1 MLNPSNTQFK
11 THRHP
16 QKLVAAAKIRTFVTM
31 KRPYLLCFL
40 IFCCATGRLSSQPA
54 PDQRVFSSQNADSA
68 AWQAARQ
75 SIVLLRNEGD
85 VLPLKKLDEHV
96 FTWQFFGLG
105 GQSIFEKTLNL
116 YRPAS
121 PRRKIYDEKY
131 IVVMGI
137 NADSIQPNSP
147 TFLALEQR
155 TKFLPEK
162 GSLVVVLF
170 GNPLNFNSLQLFKNA
185 QTMLLVPSADSLS
198 QSLAAQVIFGGC
210 AANGRL
216 QTDFPPFFK
225 QNDGFDTQ
233 PTRLGFGPPA
243 LVGLDAQLLDDSIRA
258 IVEEGIRAQAFPGA
272 QVLVAKDGI
281 VVFHQTYGYETYDS
295 LQAVRPDDLYD
306 FASVTKVTSTLPA
319 LMRLYGEGKFDLDA
333 PLKQY
338 LPFFKKSDKADV
350 TYRQFLAH
358 NGRLKP
364 SIVYWSQ
371 AKKKDGSWKRRSFR
385 DHYSRRY
392 PIQVTDS
399 LFLFKNYK
407 RQIYK
412 GIRDLPLNEKS
423 GYVYSDLSFI
433 LYPKVV
439 ERLTGE
445 PLEAYLK
452 ETFYRPLGAFTLTYN
467 PLNSFS
473 KGRIVPTERDT
484 FFRKIQLQGT
494 VHDETA
500 AMLGGVSGHAGL
512 FGTAGDL
519 AKLAQMYLNGGEYGG
534 ERFISEAAVQEFTR
548 CQYCP
553 EGNRRGLGFDKPLIE
568 YDPVKSYVA
577 QSANSES
584 FGHSGYTGTFFWA
597 DPKCNLMVIFLSNRV
612 YPDRS
617 HNGISNL
624 NIRPRVQQVVYD
636 AFR

>member
-1 MLNPSNTQFK
+1 M
-11 THRHP
+11 
-16 QKLVAAAKIRTFVTM
+16 
-31 KRPYLLCFL
+31 
-40 IFCCATGRLSSQPA
+40 IFCCATDRLAGQPA
-54 PDQRVFSSQNADSA
+54 PGQRVFSSQNADA
-68 AWQAARQ
+68 VAWETTRQ
-75 SIVLLRNEGD
+75 SILLLRNEGNL
-85 VLPLKKLDEHV
+85 LPLKQLDEPV
-96 FTWQFFGLG
+96 FSWRSFGLG
-105 GQSIFEKTLNL
+105 QRNVFEATLDK

-121 PRRKIYDEKY
+121 PQRKYYDKKDLL
-131 IVVMGI
+131 VMGI
-137 NADSIQPNSP
+137 NADSIQLDSP
-147 TFLALEQR
+147 AFWALEQR
-155 TKFLPEK
+155 SQYVAEK
-162 GSLVVVLF
+162 GKLVLVIF
-170 GNPLNFNSLQLFKNA
+170 GNSLIVKDLPLLGLADALLF
-185 QTMLLVPSADSLS
+185 VPAADSLA
-198 QSLAAQVIFGGC
+198 QSLAAQAVFGGC
-210 AANGRL
+210 SVGGLN
-216 QTDFPPFFK
+216 TPPI
-225 QNDGFDTQ
+225 
-233 PTRLGFGPPA
+233 RLGYAPPA
-243 LVGLDAQLLDDSIRA
+243 LVGLDGQLMADSIRA

-272 QVLVAKDGI
+272 QVLVAKDNM
-281 VVFHQTYGYETYDS
+281 VVFHETYGFQTYDS
-295 LQAVRPDDLYD
+295 LQPVRPDDLYD

-364 SIVYWSQ
+364 SIVFWSQ
-371 AKKKDGSWKRRSFR
+371 AKNADGGWKRRSFR
-385 DHYSRRY
+385 DHYSQRY
-392 PIQVTDS
+392 PIHITDS
-399 LFLFKNYK
+399 LFLLKKYK

-412 GIRDLPLNEKS
+412 GIRDLPLSEKP

-433 LYPKVV
+433 LYPSVV
-439 ERLTGE
+439 ERLTDE

-452 ETFYRPLGAFTLTYN
+452 KTFYRPLGAFTLTYN
-467 PLNSFS
+467 PLRYFP
-473 KGRIVPTERDT
+473 KERIEPTERDT
-484 FFRKIQLQGT
+484 FFRRQQIHGT

-519 AKLAQMYLNGGEYGG
+519 AKLVQLYLNGGEYGG
-534 ERFISEAAVQEFTR
+534 ERFISEAAVREFTR

-568 YDPVKSYVA
+568 YDAQISYVA
-577 QSANSES
+577 ESASPES

-597 DPKCNLMVIFLSNRV
+597 DPTYNLIVIFFSNRV

-636 AFR
+636 AMR

>member
-1 MLNPSNTQFK
+1 
-11 THRHP
+11 
-16 QKLVAAAKIRTFVTM
+16 M

-40 IFCCATGRLSSQPA
+40 IFCGLADKLSGQPT
-54 PDQRVFSSQNADSA
+54 PDVRVFSSQNADA
-68 AWQAARQ
+68 VAWEATRQ
-75 SIVLLRNEGD
+75 SILLLRNEGNL
-85 VLPLKKLDEHV
+85 LPLKQLDEP
-96 FTWQFFGLG
+96 FFSWRSFGLG
-105 GQSIFEKTLNL
+105 QRNVFEETLEK

-121 PRRKIYDEKY
+121 PQRKYYDKKDLL
-131 IVVMGI
+131 VMGI
-137 NADSIQPNSP
+137 NADSIQLGSP

-155 TKFLPEK
+155 AQYVAEK
-162 GSLVVVLF
+162 GKLVLVIF
-170 GNPLNFNSLQLFKNA
+170 GNSLIVKDLPLLGLADALLF
-185 QTMLLVPSADSLS
+185 VPSADSLG
-198 QSLAAQVIFGGC
+198 QSVAAQMVFGGC
-210 AANGRL
+210 SVGGLNTR
-216 QTDFPPFFK
+216 
-225 QNDGFDTQ
+225 
-233 PTRLGFGPPA
+233 PTRLGYAPPA
-243 LVGLDAQLLDDSIRA
+243 LVGLDGQLMADSIRA

-272 QVLVAKDGI
+272 QVLVAKDGM
-281 VVFHQTYGYETYDS
+281 VVFHETYGFQTYDS
-295 LQAVRPDDLYD
+295 LQPVRPDDLYD

-333 PLKQY
+333 PLKKY

-364 SIVYWSQ
+364 SIVFWSQ
-371 AKKKDGSWKRRSFR
+371 AKNADGNWKRRSFR

-392 PIQVTDS
+392 PIHITDS
-399 LFLFKNYK
+399 LFLFKKYK
-407 RQIYK
+407 KQIYK
-412 GIRDLPLNEKS
+412 GICDLPLSTKS

-433 LYPKVV
+433 LYPAVV
-439 ERLTGE
+439 ERLMGE
-445 PLEAYLK
+445 PLEDYLK
-452 ETFYRPLGAFTLTYN
+452 KTFYRPLGAFTLTYN
-467 PLNSFS
+467 PLRYFP
-473 KGRIVPTERDT
+473 KERIEPTERDT
-484 FFRKIQLQGT
+484 FFRRQQIHGT

-519 AKLAQMYLNGGEYGG
+519 AKLVQLYLNGGEYGG
-534 ERFISEAAVQEFTR
+534 ERFISEAAVREFTR

-568 YDPVKSYVA
+568 YDAQKSYVA
-577 QSANSES
+577 ESASPES

-597 DPKCNLMVIFLSNRV
+597 DPKYNLVVIFFSNRV

-624 NIRPRVQQVVYD
+624 NIRPRVQQAVYD